1 MRAIVRLQFAYQMNL
16 SELHE
21 NGRIQY
27 KNSDGELIS
36 IESFE
41 KLTSIDHA
49 QLAAK
54 ATGGVA
60 SECIL
65 NLVSSSKRRAKSMS
79 QLFIPVLCTVV
90 LKYTVGKSAKFWNMN
105 SCVWVVWAAQAVGG
119 KKSRFEF
126 FWATFKGGFFNFL
139 WAKNKL
145 KIS

>member
-1 MRAIVRLQFAYQMNL
+1 LKTFPKFSFKFLKKIYIFFQKGWNDYQGSMRAIVRLQFAYQMNL

-27 KNSDGELIS
+27 NNSDGELIS

-105 SCVWVVWAAQAVGG
+105 SCVWVV
-119 KKSRFEF
+119 
-126 FWATFKGGFFNFL
+126 
-139 WAKNKL
+139 
-145 KIS
+145 